1 MGGVLVN
8 MNVLHPAEL
17 VGAWDFFGF
26 NKIEVL
32 KNHVHERRDPKGST
46 GSSFWWEMIL
56 EMREDAHIGV
66 TFEGVAW
73 ATPESAENERKL
85 AF

>member
-1 MGGVLVN
+1 M
-8 MNVLHPAEL
+8 H
-17 VGAWDFFGF
+17 

-46 GSSFWWEMIL
+46 GSSFWSEIVL
-56 EMREDAHIGV
+56 EMREHAHIGV
-66 TFEGVAW
+66 TFGGVAW
-73 ATPESAENERKL
+73 ATSESAENELKM